1 MGPDLFQ
8 GSEDTSRLRN
18 ILSTSI
24 TPFDVGGILF
34 LEAGDGLPVDD
45 KVPTIS
51 FHCAVDQGECGLLKL
66 SLLASLL
73 VAVTEHVTQ
82 IN

>member
-1 MGPDLFQ
+1 M
-8 GSEDTSRLRN
+8 
-18 ILSTSI
+18 LSTNI
-24 TPFDVGGILF
+24 TPVDVIRISFPEGSNGF
-34 LEAGDGLPVDD
+34 PVDD